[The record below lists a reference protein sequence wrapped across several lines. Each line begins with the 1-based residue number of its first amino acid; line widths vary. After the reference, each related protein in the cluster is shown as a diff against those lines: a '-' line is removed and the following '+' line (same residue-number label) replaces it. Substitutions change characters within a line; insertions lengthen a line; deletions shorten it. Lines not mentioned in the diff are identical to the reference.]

1 MMVWTSR
8 ILIGDM
14 DGEWQVLGSEVG
26 QLQDVFY
33 NIPATNPTQQIPNA
47 GPDDPITTIN

>member
-14 DGEWQVLGSEVG
+14 DGDLQDLGSEVG
-26 QLQDVFY
+26 QMQDVFY
-33 NIPATNPTQQIPNA
+33 NIPATNPTQHIPN